1 MTYTTAQRVK
11 GILISNG
18 HNDEK
23 RSSDYSPEPP
33 EEREQ
38 ARRTYEEWGEFKR
51 PKVILSSGE
60 YFTSEPEGAEAIVRY
75 WGSVHRE
82 EERLMLYR
90 LAVENC
96 SLVVAKEEDPNR
108 EGRKRLRVREA

>member
-1 MTYTTAQRVK
+1 VTYTVAQRVK

-23 RSSDYSPEPP
+23 RSSDDPPLSPE
-33 EEREQ
+33 ELEQ
-38 ARRTYEEWGEFKR
+38 ARRMYEEWGEIKR
-51 PKVILSSGE
+51 PKVLLSSGE
-60 YFTSEPEGAEAIVRY
+60 YFTSKPDGAEAIVRY

-82 EERLMLYR
+82 GERLMLYR

-96 SLVVAKEEDPNR
+96 SLLVAEEDDPDH
-108 EGRKRLRVREA
+108 EGRKRLRVREV